1 VRNLIKQILKE
12 EKDLLATSPQSLV
25 RNLPKELKDILF
37 KQWGAKQNP
46 EWHPEGNTLKHILV
60 VLRRAYHH
68 YPNDPNMI
76 MAALF
81 HDLGKMDTYNINPKT
96 GNPTAYGHE
105 NESTEYVEKFKD
117 WVESFEGTDV
127 EEIKYLVKNHMKVKP
142 STWDQM
148 RDKKK
153 EPISSHPAFN
163 KLMGFTNKLD
173 GGGTDLKEQIRK
185 VLKEDQFELFGDNG
199 GEYERCSHFENN
211 PQHRKLCYELYTLGS
226 FLYRDL
232 GLKDII
238 DQKRELM
245 GQVED
250 LNDKYQEPLEI
261 LYNTGKFKEIKKEG
275 NKYYLPILG
284 DRVTVY
290 DEKGEWSYVNKLNT
304 NYADLAELLTEL
316 FIRGGVANKLSNKNK
331 LGLKT
336 YLNSIKDKLINVL
349 DKYFHLDEYK
359 EFVRNTKVLS
369 NRGEKA
375 EEDVKKV
382 LEEFGMKTLYA
393 GGHGDFI
400 DMIFGVDLIMDYK
413 GKTYLIQVKNTED
426 QALKSSGYE
435 RYNKL
440 DYFTAPTN
448 FGIIIKNKDGRITK
462 LDNDGQ
468 VINEPEEENT

>member
-1 VRNLIKQILKE
+1 MRNLIKKILKE
-12 EKDLLATSPQSLV
+12 EK
-25 RNLPKELKDILF
+25 
-37 KQWGAKQNP
+37 
-46 EWHPEGNTLKHILV
+46 
-60 VLRRAYHH
+60 
-68 YPNDPNMI
+68 
-76 MAALF
+76 
-81 HDLGKMDTYNINPKT
+81 
-96 GNPTAYGHE
+96 
-105 NESTEYVEKFKD
+105 
-117 WVESFEGTDV
+117 
-127 EEIKYLVKNHMKVKP
+127 
-142 STWDQM
+142 
-148 RDKKK
+148 
-153 EPISSHPAFN
+153 
-163 KLMGFTNKLD
+163 LD
-173 GGGTDLKEQIRK
+173 
-185 VLKEDQFELFGDNG
+185 LFGDNG
-199 GEYERCSHFENN
+199 GEYERCSHFESN

-226 FLYRDL
+226 FLYRNL
-232 GLKDII
+232 GLKAII
-238 DQKRELM
+238 DEKIKLM
-245 GQVED
+245 GEVKD
-250 LNDKYQEPLEI
+250 LNDQYQEPLEM

-275 NKYYLPILG
+275 DKYYLPLLS
-284 DRVTVY
+284 DRITIY
-290 DEKGEWSYVNKLNT
+290 DEGGEWSYVNKLNT

-336 YLNSIKDKLINVL
+336 YLNSIKGKLINVL
-349 DKYFHLDEYK
+349 DKYFQLDEYK

-382 LEEFGMKTLYA
+382 LEKFGMKTLYA

-462 LDNDGQ
+462 LDKEGQ
-468 VINEPEEENT
+468 VINDTKEENT

>member
-1 VRNLIKQILKE
+1 MKNIIKKILKE
-12 EKDLLATSPQSLV
+12 E
-25 RNLPKELKDILF
+25 EL
-37 KQWGAKQNP
+37 
-46 EWHPEGNTLKHILV
+46 
-60 VLRRAYHH
+60 
-68 YPNDPNMI
+68 
-76 MAALF
+76 
-81 HDLGKMDTYNINPKT
+81 
-96 GNPTAYGHE
+96 
-105 NESTEYVEKFKD
+105 
-117 WVESFEGTDV
+117 
-127 EEIKYLVKNHMKVKP
+127 
-142 STWDQM
+142 
-148 RDKKK
+148 
-153 EPISSHPAFN
+153 
-163 KLMGFTNKLD
+163 
-173 GGGTDLKEQIRK
+173 
-185 VLKEDQFELFGDNG
+185 ELFGDNG

-238 DQKRELM
+238 DQKREIM

-275 NKYYLPILG
+275 DKYYLPILG
-284 DRVTVY
+284 NRVTVY

-316 FIRGGVANKLSNKNK
+316 FIRGGIVSKLSHKNT

-336 YLNSIKDKLINVL
+336 YLNSIKGKLINVL
-349 DKYFHLDEYK
+349 DKYFQLDEYK
-359 EFVRNTKVLS
+359 EFVRNTKFLS
-369 NRGEKA
+369 FKGEKA

-382 LEEFGMKTLYA
+382 LEKFGMGTLYA

-413 GKTYLIQVKNTED
+413 GNTYLIQVKSTED

-435 RYNKL
+435 RYDKL
-440 DYFTAPTN
+440 DYFTTPTN

-462 LDNDGQ
+462 LDKEGR
-468 VINEPEEENT
+468 VINDTKEENT